1 MLDLSTPSYYLCADS
16 EEALWESLATAG
28 LETLGFPKLDVMGT
42 LFEASGLV
50 LVDEQDRRYPYFRP
64 LSGYYAAIHGEL
76 EAWQKAALPVVP
88 RPRSIVRICA

>member
-1 MLDLSTPSYYLCADS
+1 MIDLSMTSYYLCADS
-16 EEALWESLATAG
+16 EETLWDNLQTAG
-28 LETLGFPKLDVMGT
+28 LAALGPPKLDVMGT

-50 LVDEQDRRYPYFRP
+50 LMDEQDHRYPHFRP

-76 EAWQKAALPVVP
+76 EAWQQAALPIVP